1 MGDFFSLN
9 KDALPPSFVLNGH
22 YCLEEVVG
30 HGGFGIT
37 YAAKDTSLQIR
48 VAVKE
53 LYLRKICRRRPDGSV
68 AAPEEYQEQYNENRK
83 SFLEEARVL
92 ARLGSRDL
100 PGIVK
105 VREFFEENNT
115 AYIVMDFLEG
125 MTLREYVKVK
135 GGRLSCRQTCMV
147 LSNVAM
153 GMEAMHDG
161 QIIHKDVSPD
171 NIMILKNGEAALL
184 DFGAAIRLDQES
196 RPSQLSYRRGY
207 AAPEQYSFDGK
218 LGKYTDVYS
227 LAATICFCLTGQNPT
242 DAEERKKGRR
252 LIPPGELNAD
262 VDNVTGRVLLRAMD
276 LNENRRYAD
285 VREFWTEL
293 QECVFAGK
301 GHMDK
306 EKNKRSVGSER
317 SSLKKTAMGVC
328 IASVIACGAFTTVWM
343 THGQAN
349 ISTEQS
355 MEPGPDA
362 ASEPGAETQQDEK
375 LINVYPED
383 GYYRLVP
390 VFEGGKPLHFTEDS
404 SGEGGFFDLQGEE
417 GTSAVLCLTE
427 TDRGCSLKCAD
438 GTENVLWVSVLD
450 DSPESG
456 AYLSL
461 RTEDGGDTQYWLFQE
476 DAEGNLYIRS
486 FAGTYL
492 DSEEAFRGEN
502 VRLTSFSGSVYQKW
516 SLVRTVSP

>member
-1 MGDFFSLN
+1 MGDFFSLS

-48 VAVKE
+48 VAIKE
-53 LYLRKICRRRPDGSV
+53 LYLRRICRRRPDGSV
-68 AAPEEYQEQYNENRK
+68 AAQEDYQEQYNENRR

-115 AYIVMDFLEG
+115 AYIVMDLLDG

-135 GGRLSCRQTCMV
+135 GGRLKGRQTCML

-153 GMEAMHDG
+153 GMAAMHDE

-171 NIMILKNGEAALL
+171 NIMILKNGEAELL
-184 DFGAAIRLDQES
+184 DFGAALRLDQES

-227 LAATICFCLTGQNPT
+227 LAATIYWCLTGQNPT
-242 DAEERKKGRR
+242 DAEERRKGKH
-252 LIPPGELNAD
+252 LPSPTEMGAD
-262 VDNVTGRVLLRAMD
+262 LDSVTERVLLKAMD
-276 LNENRRYAD
+276 LRENRRYSD
-285 VREFWTEL
+285 IREFWSEL
-293 QECVFAGK
+293 QECVFSGKAG
-301 GHMDK
+301 MSK
-306 EKNKRSVGSER
+306 EKNNNRVGLMRPSV
-317 SSLKKTAMGVC
+317 KKTAMGAC

-343 THGQAN
+343 THGQDN

-355 MEPGPDA
+355 ESYKSDG
-362 ASEPGAETQQDEK
+362 EE
-375 LINVYPED
+375 LLYVFPED

-390 VFEGGKPLHFTEDS
+390 AFEGGKPLHTGGES
-404 SGEGGFFDLQGEE
+404 PGEGELFDLHGEE
-417 GTSAVLCLTE
+417 GSSAVFLLTE
-427 TDRGCSLKCAD
+427 TNRGCSIRYTDAS
-438 GTENVLWVSVLD
+438 GENLLWLSVLD

-456 AYLSL
+456 AFLSM
-461 RTEDGGDTQYWLFQE
+461 RQEDGGDTQYWHFLEDGEGGLF
-476 DAEGNLYIRS
+476 IRS

-492 DSEEAFRGEN
+492 DAEEASRGES
-502 VRLTSFSGSVYQKW
+502 VKLASFNGSEFQKW